1 MIEPSKVACPFNGD
15 VADRNILLRNF
26 GNQVLQNEQSQK
38 AVDLNTIK
46 NRTDTH
52 RCVAWTSS
60 QVKTYILSRHL
71 EPGCSLSVENKKSNE
86 VN

>member
-1 MIEPSKVACPFNGD
+1 MIESSKVACPFNGD

-26 GNQVLQNEQSQK
+26 DNQVLQNEQSQK

-52 RCVAWTSS
+52 RCVAWPSS
-60 QVKTYILSRHL
+60 QVKTYILSGIWSL
-71 EPGCSLSVENKKSNE
+71 GSLSVENKKSNE